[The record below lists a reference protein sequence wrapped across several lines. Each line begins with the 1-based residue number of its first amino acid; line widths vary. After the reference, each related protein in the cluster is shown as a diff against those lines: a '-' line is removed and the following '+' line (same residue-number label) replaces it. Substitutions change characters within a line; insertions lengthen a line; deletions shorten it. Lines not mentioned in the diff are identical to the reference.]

1 MNPHAFFRA
10 LIVIL
15 LVIGVGG
22 YASPA
27 AADPRT
33 KQDIAFEPP
42 ASITL
47 AQSPFALGATA
58 TSDLLVEYRSKT
70 PSVCTVVGSSLALV
84 EVGTCKLT
92 ATQPGDSAYMAAKAV
107 SRSIEVSI
115 AQQVITFEPVESL
128 VMPDSTYQLSASAT
142 SGLPVSLAA
151 GPSSVCILEG
161 ATTLL
166 LRGPGSCEVTATQ
179 GGDWRYEPAVP
190 VTRQIVVSLG
200 SQVITFEP
208 EGSVVM
214 TESPVMLS
222 AWAPS
227 GLPVTFD
234 SAPSSVCTNT
244 DNVLTLVGPGSC
256 DVTATQGGDWRY
268 EPAVPVTR
276 QIVVSLGSQV
286 ITFEPEGSV
295 VMTESSVTLSA
306 SASSGLS
313 VSFEAGPSSVCT
325 VAGTSL
331 TLEGAGSCEVT
342 ATQAGDWHYEPAVP
356 VTRQIVVSLGSQVIT
371 FEPEGSVVMTE
382 SSVTLSA
389 SASSGLS
396 VSFEAGPSSVCTS
409 DGAELVLVGW
419 GSCEVTATQAGDRRY
434 EPAVPVTRWIAVLS
448 GGPDAAGPTVSDVV
462 VDPGSVTAPGSVSI
476 TWRTA
481 DASGVQWTNANV
493 SGPGGQ
499 MVQCGSVTR
508 TSGTVADSRWSLT
521 CPIMG
526 MAPNGIYTVWVSA
539 SDRVGNQRP
548 RQFLGTGWEYDRTF
562 GVSGGADDVAPPVV
576 SDVVVLP
583 DFVIAGDSVTITWRV
598 ADEWGVRWTMVNVTD
613 PGGQMSVS
621 CGMPTRT
628 SGTDLD
634 GEWSLTCPILGT
646 TPRGTYTVWVS
657 ATDLVGNPRPRQF
670 LGTSWEADSTFIV
683 AS

>member
-1 MNPHAFFRA
+1 
-10 LIVIL
+10 
-15 LVIGVGG
+15 
-22 YASPA
+22 
-27 AADPRT
+27 
-33 KQDIAFEPP
+33 
-42 ASITL
+42 
-47 AQSPFALGATA
+47 
-58 TSDLLVEYRSKT
+58 
-70 PSVCTVVGSSLALV
+70 
-84 EVGTCKLT
+84 
-92 ATQPGDSAYMAAKAV
+92 
-107 SRSIEVSI
+107 
-115 AQQVITFEPVESL
+115 
-128 VMPDSTYQLSASAT
+128 
-142 SGLPVSLAA
+142 
-151 GPSSVCILEG
+151 
-161 ATTLL
+161 
-166 LRGPGSCEVTATQ
+166 
-179 GGDWRYEPAVP
+179 
-190 VTRQIVVSLG
+190 
-200 SQVITFEP
+200 
-208 EGSVVM
+208 
-214 TESPVMLS
+214 
-222 AWAPS
+222 
-227 GLPVTFD
+227 
-234 SAPSSVCTNT
+234 
-244 DNVLTLVGPGSC
+244 
-256 DVTATQGGDWRY
+256 
-268 EPAVPVTR
+268 
-276 QIVVSLGSQV
+276 
-286 ITFEPEGSV
+286 
-295 VMTESSVTLSA
+295 
-306 SASSGLS
+306 
-313 VSFEAGPSSVCT
+313 
-325 VAGTSL
+325 
-331 TLEGAGSCEVT
+331 
-342 ATQAGDWHYEPAVP
+342 
-356 VTRQIVVSLGSQVIT
+356 
-371 FEPEGSVVMTE
+371 
-382 SSVTLSA
+382 
-389 SASSGLS
+389 
-396 VSFEAGPSSVCTS
+396 
-409 DGAELVLVGW
+409 
-419 GSCEVTATQAGDRRY
+419 
-434 EPAVPVTRWIAVLS
+434 
-448 GGPDAAGPTVSDVV
+448 VSDVV